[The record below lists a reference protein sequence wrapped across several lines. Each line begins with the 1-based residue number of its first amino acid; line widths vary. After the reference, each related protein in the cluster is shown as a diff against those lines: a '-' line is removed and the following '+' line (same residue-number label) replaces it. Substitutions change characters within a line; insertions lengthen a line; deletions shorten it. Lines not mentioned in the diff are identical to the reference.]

1 MAWDLCC
8 VVVIIIIIIIIIIKL
23 KLVIHALFLLFSLS
37 ACVIS
42 EGAKNI
48 LFN

>member
-1 MAWDLCC
+1 MLLLLLLSLLLLLLLLLLF
-8 VVVIIIIIIIIIIKL
+8 KL
-23 KLVIHALFLLFSLS
+23 KLVIHDLFLLFSLS

-48 LFN
+48 L

>member
-8 VVVIIIIIIIIIIKL
+8 VVIIIIIIIIKL
-23 KLVIHALFLLFSLS
+23 KLVIHPLFLLFSLS
-37 ACVIS
+37 VCVIS

-48 LFN
+48 L